1 MVKLL
6 SVEGMDKVAV
16 SVLTYIGGVS
26 SPLTLVFL
34 LRFSGG
40 ICGSSVRQGSSSCR
54 VATSAGLLPG
64 RVVPMEM
71 FFIWR
76 MVLSMGTILLS
87 GRCMSE

>member
-34 LRFSGG
+34 LRFSRG
-40 ICGSSVRQGSSSCR
+40 ICGSSVC
-54 VATSAGLLPG
+54 
-64 RVVPMEM
+64 
-71 FFIWR
+71 
-76 MVLSMGTILLS
+76 
-87 GRCMSE
+87 

>member
-1 MVKLL
+1 MVRLL

-54 VATSAGLLPG
+54 VCDQC
-64 RVVPMEM
+64 RVVAGQSGAYGN
-71 FFIWR
+71 
-76 MVLSMGTILLS
+76 VLHLADGAFNEYNFVVWKMY
-87 GRCMSE
+87 E